1 MASRFEDD
9 SVFDDQ
15 GVLRPGAVAR
25 VKMMARDSALP
36 PEHPLT
42 QDELMARYIQY
53 ETERRRDLHVDAL
66 NDAPFALNRPGFRV
80 LKGGTREQQ
89 RDIDAARQKV
99 IDAYEEV
106 ARRNSEAWRAPPPSA
121 SSTTG
126 THEFSS
132 EPRPGS
138 PCTKDGCPGVWEMD
152 EQTGELCC
160 RIDRRATGSTDGRS
174 LAQLIKDHND
184 VMGPVYEAY
193 ARELSEA
200 WKTK

>member
-25 VKMMARDSALP
+25 VKMTARDSALP
-36 PEHPLT
+36 PAQPLT

-66 NDAPFALNRPGFRV
+66 NDAPFALRRPGFRI

-106 ARRNSEAWRAPPPSA
+106 ERRNSEAWRVPPL
-121 SSTTG
+121 G
-126 THEFSS
+126 
-132 EPRPGS
+132 
-138 PCTKDGCPGVWEMD
+138 
-152 EQTGELCC
+152 
-160 RIDRRATGSTDGRS
+160 GR
-174 LAQLIKDHND
+174 
-184 VMGPVYEAY
+184 
-193 ARELSEA
+193 
-200 WKTK
+200 